1 MPYTPGES
9 RDASAPYVPH
19 AEGVG
24 DLTFQLQQVIQQYL
38 LERLPL
44 RYEAIACVTGA
55 LTQCQRD
62 FDERV
67 VEPYERRKRIQN
79 GDVWDE
85 RLTSTTKPPVDLEAI
100 GPR

>member
-1 MPYTPGES
+1 MPYTES
-9 RDASAPYVPH
+9 DSRNDTAPYVPS
-19 AEGVG
+19 ANGAG

-44 RYEAIACVTGA
+44 RYAAIAVVTGA

-85 RLTSTTKPPVDLEAI
+85 RLTSQT
-100 GPR
+100 